1 MIIGWCILPLFLSE
15 GFGIKPWG
23 KDFAFGIYTFDN
35 KRQKKKIKGLNQSQ
49 ITEILEKKVVYINQ
63 VLYKTKILNWC
74 HNANYHHQIKHF
86 QVYTQLYSSLIY
98 N

>member
-23 KDFAFGIYTFDN
+23 RILRLVFILLITSG
-35 KRQKKKIKGLNQSQ
+35 RKIKGLNQSQ

>member
-35 KRQKKKIKGLNQSQ
+35 KRQKKNERIKSIADNRNLGKESR
-49 ITEILEKKVVYINQ
+49 V
-63 VLYKTKILNWC
+63 
-74 HNANYHHQIKHF
+74 H
-86 QVYTQLYSSLIY
+86 
-98 N
+98 